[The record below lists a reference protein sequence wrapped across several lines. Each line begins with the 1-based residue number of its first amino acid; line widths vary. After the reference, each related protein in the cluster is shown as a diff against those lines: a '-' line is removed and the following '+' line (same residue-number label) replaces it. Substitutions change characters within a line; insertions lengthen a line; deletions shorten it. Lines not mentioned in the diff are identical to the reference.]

1 MEDEQDETDNE
12 DEVNESSGN
21 VECEKPSNQRIMRTA
36 AINPSMS

>member
-21 VECEKPSNQRIMRTA
+21 VGMRKTPA
-36 AINPSMS
+36 TKE